1 MFIEQDLY
9 QELRAKLPIVCVD
22 LLVISKERWYLL
34 VKRSESPAKGVW
46 WFPGGRIFK
55 GEAIKDA
62 CLRKARE
69 ELGIELD
76 VGDIV
81 SVEESI
87 FKDED
92 PVIHTIN
99 IIVASYLTG
108 DRGIAL
114 DKAHCEYRWE
124 EFADPTLHPC
134 IYNPLVKAGFSKKWV
149 PGGNE

>member
-1 MFIEQDLY
+1 MFIEAELY
-9 QELRAKLPIVCVD
+9 EQLRAKLPIVCVD
-22 LLVISKERWYLL
+22 LLVISKERRYLL
-34 VKRSESPAKGVW
+34 IKHSESPAKGAW

-87 FKDED
+87 FNDAN
-92 PVIHTIN
+92 PVVHTIN
-99 IIVASYLTG
+99 IVVASYLTG
-108 DRGIAL
+108 ERRITL
-114 DKAHCEYRWE
+114 DKAHSEYRWE

-134 IYNPLVKAGFSKKWV
+134 IYNPLVKAGFAKK
-149 PGGNE
+149 